1 MMHDS
6 PQDDPDDLNGL
17 EFAVDEW
24 RQLDA
29 VPASWRAQ
37 LSAALRAESSPVRR
51 GFWLHPML
59 AVAAS
64 LGFMLL
70 GAAGT
75 WAILDSD
82 ARDADARVSSSG
94 PVQRS
99 AAVGAESTE
108 SIAVQFAVVAR
119 HARRVSLVGDF
130 NGWNASRTPL
140 VLTRDGMTWTTLVPL
155 SRGRHTYAFVIDGD
169 VVADPTAPASADD
182 DFGVP
187 NSLMLVGSLR

>member
-6 PQDDPDDLNGL
+6 LQDDPDDLIGL
-17 EFAVDEW
+17 EFAVEEL

-29 VPASWRAQ
+29 VPASWRTQ
-37 LSAALRAESSPVRR
+37 LRAALRAETAAVRR
-51 GFWLHPML
+51 GFWMHPMI
-59 AVAAS
+59 AVAAG
-64 LGFMLL
+64 LGCMLV

-75 WAILDSD
+75 WAFLKGGERGVD
-82 ARDADARVSSSG
+82 AKISSSG
-94 PVQRS
+94 PVQYR

-140 VLTRDGMTWTTLVPL
+140 ALTRDGMTWTTLVPL
-155 SRGRHTYAFVIDGD
+155 ARGRHTYAFVIDGD

-182 DFGVP
+182 DFGIP